1 MNSYIDNQKQVF
13 TLIDCL
19 ASINNKEDKAEQAK
33 KIVEDKW
40 DQFHSDFENTSR
52 KKRYSTGKVE
62 KGLFNHVANVC
73 DWKTNSDYMKKAS
86 RIMILC
92 GYHSYEKKKNRFRQK
107 IQNILKKD
115 KSKSPKM
122 ESKKRKRISKK
133 NEIEYDVSD
142 SIFQVNNDLPSSNNQ
157 GKNNI
162 SSINQDVYDVP
173 FPFDQE
179 TNKQQPTMNQKELLL
194 IHFIHHNNPTN
205 KECIP
210 SDEDSVNNSFNSLS
224 DNPLLRQSVDTDY
237 GNNNNLII
245 QEDNSSW
252 GRTISG
258 YDDLSDL
265 PNPANQQNQYYQFYQ

>member
-40 DQFHSDFENTSR
+40 DQFHSDFENTSC

-92 GYHSYEKKKNRFRQK
+92 GYHSYEKKKNRFKQK
-107 IQNILKKD
+107 IQNILKKE

-122 ESKKRKRISKK
+122 EGKKRKRTNKK
-133 NEIEYDVSD
+133 KKIESDISD
-142 SIFQVNNDLPSSNNQ
+142 SISQVNIH
-157 GKNNI
+157 GK
-162 SSINQDVYDVP
+162 QKQTMRTYTYYDFVNYLSP
-173 FPFDQE
+173 
-179 TNKQQPTMNQKELLL
+179 TIIHSYRKNKL
-194 IHFIHHNNPTN
+194 
-205 KECIP
+205 
-210 SDEDSVNNSFNSLS
+210 
-224 DNPLLRQSVDTDY
+224 
-237 GNNNNLII
+237 
-245 QEDNSSW
+245 
-252 GRTISG
+252 
-258 YDDLSDL
+258 
-265 PNPANQQNQYYQFYQ
+265 